1 MQTIPFIQI
10 IRHHA
15 FWAAV
20 AAVLV
25 GAGAYFATRK
35 KRPSDVSETPPRDE
49 TGPSP
54 AEPSAR
60 RVTTRQ
66 TETPAETGVRPIPF
80 SQEEAIREAA
90 DNAKAFEG
98 CYEELYTALESGKA
112 ETLRRKLSALS
123 VRFRNLK
130 AAPKAQAWFE
140 RIAGDPK
147 TADAGKLVSA
157 ARAFFSGMESAG
169 LRRCSEKVVR
179 DNDETLR
186 QYAFSGIGEP
196 VSGGSFKVVKAAW
209 LMNAKVVEQGFVENL

>member
-1 MQTIPFIQI
+1 MQTIPFVET

-20 AAVLV
+20 AAALV

-35 KRPSDVSETPPRDE
+35 RRPPDVSETSQRE
-49 TGPSP
+49 EAGPSA
-54 AEPSAR
+54 AEPSAKR
-60 RVTTRQ
+60 ETPRQ
-66 TETPAETGVRPIPF
+66 TETPTATGVRPIPF

-169 LRRCSEKVVR
+169 LRRCPETIVR

-186 QYAFSGIGEP
+186 RYAFSGTGEP
-196 VSGGSFKVVKAAW
+196 VPGGSFKVVKAAW
-209 LMNAKVVEQGFVENL
+209 LMNAKVVEQGFIENL